1 MDGLRDPLNALLAL
15 AAGVEVELD
24 WGVICGVGS
33 IGGRGMEGSDGWLGN
48 SMREGSNVMSM
59 FRRKEGICS
68 WMDGRLVV
76 GSCAVDPLRGDGDSA
91 MRPESR
97 FLAMAGGDG
106 VAGSTGSTTVSSSE
120 VSRGMTAR
128 QQLVPSAKARPP
140 APGVYFK
147 TMSVHRWKVAS
158 EM

>member
-1 MDGLRDPLNALLAL
+1 MDGLRDPLNAWLAL

-33 IGGRGMEGSDGWLGN
+33 IGGRGIDGSDGWLGY
-48 SMREGSNVMSM
+48 SIRVGSSVMSM
-59 FRRKEGICS
+59 FRRKAGICS
-68 WMDGRLVV
+68 WMDGRLV
-76 GSCAVDPLRGDGDSA
+76 GSCTVDPLRGDGDSA
-91 MRPESR
+91 MGPESR

-106 VAGSTGSTTVSSSE
+106 VAGSGGSTTVSNSG

-128 QQLVPSAKARPP
+128 QQLLPSAKARPP